1 MAIFEKEDK
10 IWLIPLRKIKPLP
23 LNVNVIDHETVKFS
37 RSLFSMNMAS
47 MLWLSRRPSRT
58 LSQQHGH
65 PGDHVAEI
73 LLLLHLHTHT

>member
-1 MAIFEKEDK
+1 MAIFEKEAK

-58 LSQQHGH
+58 LPQATLL
-65 PGDHVAEI
+65 PG
-73 LLLLHLHTHT
+73 

>member
-1 MAIFEKEDK
+1 MAEIEKEAK
-10 IWLIPLRKIKPLP
+10 IWLIPSRKIKPPP

-58 LSQQHGH
+58 TPSGNM
-65 PGDHVAEI
+65 VARATMLGGRTSI
-73 LLLLHLHTHT
+73 Y